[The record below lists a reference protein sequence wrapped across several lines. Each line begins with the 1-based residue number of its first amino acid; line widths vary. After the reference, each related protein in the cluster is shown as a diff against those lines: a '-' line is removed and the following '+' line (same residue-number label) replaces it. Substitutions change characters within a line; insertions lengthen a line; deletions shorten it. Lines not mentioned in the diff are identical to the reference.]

1 METMELREYGRAL
14 KKRWW
19 LIAGVVLI
27 TCILTAIY
35 SFRFT
40 TPVYQATTK
49 LIVNKS
55 DAGSELVQQINVSEI
70 NANIMLINTYKEIIR
85 TSAIMDQVVERH
97 PEFQLSAEQLMGR
110 VMVSSVNDS
119 QVMTLAIRDRSYE
132 KAMNIVNAIA
142 LVFQES
148 IPHIMKVD
156 NVTILD
162 KARAMQSPIPLGVNP
177 MFNIAAALIVSLMFA
192 IGVCFLLEY
201 LDDSIKSEQDVASV
215 IGIPTYAVIHH
226 MSNKDLRPSHKHA
239 VQPVGEAPY
248 ATLNS

>member
-1 METMELREYGRAL
+1 METMDLREYGRAL

-19 LIAGVVLI
+19 LIAGLVLI
-27 TCILTAIY
+27 TCILTGIY

-55 DAGSELVQQINVSEI
+55 DSGSELAHQINVGDI

-97 PEFQLSAEQLMGR
+97 PEFQMSAEQLMRR
-110 VMVSSVNDS
+110 VLVSSVNDS
-119 QVMTLAIRDRSYE
+119 QVMTLGIRDSSYE
-132 KAMNIVNAIA
+132 KAMNMVNAIA
-142 LVFQES
+142 QVFQVS
-148 IPHIMKVD
+148 IPNIMKVD

-162 KARAMQSPIPLGVNP
+162 EARPMQHPVPLGVNP
-177 MFNIAAALIVSLMFA
+177 MLNIAAGLIVSLMFA
-192 IGVCFLLEY
+192 IGLCFLLEY
-201 LDDSIKSEQDVASV
+201 LDDTIKSEQDVMST
-215 IGIPTYAVIHH
+215 IGISTYATIHH
-226 MSNKDLRPSHKHA
+226 ISNKDLRQRQKHT